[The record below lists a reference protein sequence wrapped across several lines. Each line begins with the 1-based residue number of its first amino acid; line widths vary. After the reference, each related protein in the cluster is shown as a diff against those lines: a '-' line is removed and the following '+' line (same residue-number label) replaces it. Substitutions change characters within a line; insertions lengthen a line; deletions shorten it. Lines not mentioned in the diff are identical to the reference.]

1 MSKKSLRETNP
12 YLKDPQK
19 RHDLFV
25 TFVSS
30 STAIETRF
38 TRKML
43 KETPRS
49 SNRRTKP
56 VLTHAPERVRSI
68 TSLNIFSI
76 GP

>member
-1 MSKKSLRETNP
+1 MSKKSLKETNP

-30 STAIETRF
+30 STAIETKF
-38 TRKML
+38 TPKML

-49 SNRRTKP
+49 FKSRSKP
-56 VLTHAPERVRSI
+56 VFIHAPGESGQ
-68 TSLNIFSI
+68 L
-76 GP
+76 PP

>member
-1 MSKKSLRETNP
+1 MIKKSLKETNP

-30 STAIETRF
+30 STAIETKF

-43 KETPRS
+43 EETPQS
-49 SNRRTKP
+49 SNGRSKP
-56 VLTHAPERVRSI
+56 VFTSAPQESEQSR
-68 TSLNIFSI
+68 
-76 GP
+76 P

>member
-1 MSKKSLRETNP
+1 MRKKSLMQTNP
-12 YLKDPQK
+12 YLKDPLK

-43 KETPRS
+43 AENPLFSDRKS
-49 SNRRTKP
+49 KP
-56 VLTHAPERVRSI
+56 AF
-68 TSLNIFSI
+68 TSASEKS
-76 GP
+76 G

>member
-1 MSKKSLRETNP
+1 MSKKSLIETNP

-30 STAIETRF
+30 STAIETKF

-43 KETPRS
+43 KETPLTSDGRS
-49 SNRRTKP
+49 KP
-56 VLTHAPERVRSI
+56 VFTNTPEESD
-68 TSLNIFSI
+68 
-76 GP
+76 

>member
-1 MSKKSLRETNP
+1 MSKKSLLETNP

-25 TFVSS
+25 NFVSS

-38 TRKML
+38 NRKML

-49 SNRRTKP
+49 PKVRTKP
-56 VLTHAPERVRSI
+56 FFTQAFEESDQ
-68 TSLNIFSI
+68 SL
-76 GP
+76 P

>member
-1 MSKKSLRETNP
+1 MSKKSLMETNP

-30 STAIETRF
+30 STAIETKF
-38 TRKML
+38 NRKML

-49 SNRRTKP
+49 PNVRSKP
-56 VLTHAPERVRSI
+56 AFTHALEESDQ
-68 TSLNIFSI
+68 SL
-76 GP
+76 P